1 MGFIDSIVARLN
13 PKRAYEREIYRRAY
27 EELRNYDAGDYDRPN
42 QNWRVTNQS
51 AEMTD
56 RYSRMNVLARAR
68 DLERNSDIMNSVIG
82 AFERNIIGGGFSLQ
96 AQTKEPELDEQIE
109 KAWKKWC
116 KKRNCDVTGTQS
128 FAQMLRMAVHRKK
141 VDGGVLFIKRYTSEG
156 YVPFKLQ
163 MIEVDELADDYL
175 QPHNQGNKVVG
186 GIEYNSWNKPVGYY
200 IRQYDLNGMSL
211 NEPIWVDAEQVIFY
225 YTKKRPSQIREMS
238 DMAPTITRVR
248 DVNEFMVATSVKQR
262 IEACLSV
269 FIKKQIPT
277 TAIGRSGVGAS
288 EKDKVNYD
296 GKKLSPGMIK
306 ELNAGD
312 EVQVVNPAGQA
323 ADATSFTKL
332 QQRLIGA
339 GQGISYEAMSRDMSE
354 SNYSSARQ
362 GIIEDDLTCSSERE
376 LLTEVMDEIY
386 ETFIISA
393 VLSGKLSI
401 PKFWNEDEKE
411 RYLSHKWIKAPKPWI
426 DPVKES
432 TADRTAL
439 ETGQKTFKQV
449 CSENGRDWRTQLDDM
464 AEVNRYAQ
472 NLGIDLNTIL
482 FGIPKAEV
490 DPKLLKDDE

>member
-175 QPHNQGNKVVG
+175 QPHN
-186 GIEYNSWNKPVGYY
+186 
-200 IRQYDLNGMSL
+200 
-211 NEPIWVDAEQVIFY
+211 
-225 YTKKRPSQIREMS
+225 
-238 DMAPTITRVR
+238 
-248 DVNEFMVATSVKQR
+248 
-262 IEACLSV
+262 
-269 FIKKQIPT
+269 
-277 TAIGRSGVGAS
+277 
-288 EKDKVNYD
+288 
-296 GKKLSPGMIK
+296 
-306 ELNAGD
+306 
-312 EVQVVNPAGQA
+312 
-323 ADATSFTKL
+323 
-332 QQRLIGA
+332 
-339 GQGISYEAMSRDMSE
+339 
-354 SNYSSARQ
+354 
-362 GIIEDDLTCSSERE
+362 
-376 LLTEVMDEIY
+376 
-386 ETFIISA
+386 
-393 VLSGKLSI
+393 
-401 PKFWNEDEKE
+401 
-411 RYLSHKWIKAPKPWI
+411 
-426 DPVKES
+426 
-432 TADRTAL
+432 
-439 ETGQKTFKQV
+439 
-449 CSENGRDWRTQLDDM
+449 
-464 AEVNRYAQ
+464 
-472 NLGIDLNTIL
+472 
-482 FGIPKAEV
+482 
-490 DPKLLKDDE
+490 